1 MYLALEEEEG
11 GNGVYAILVG
21 DSRVC
26 LDIHLEAWRLGGSGF
41 RGFRGFRAQGASG
54 LKAGGVLGR
63 CETS

>member
-41 RGFRGFRAQGASG
+41 
-54 LKAGGVLGR
+54 
-63 CETS
+63 